1 MSRTTIADLRRLAAT
16 IDLALDLPPGTHEI
30 NRAYG
35 QPRLLR
41 DGGSVDVSPRL
52 PNGQL
57 ELWMRA
63 YLAGIWK
70 AQEVPS

>member
-1 MSRTTIADLRRLAAT
+1 MRTTIDQLRNLAVS
-16 IDLALDLPPGTHEI
+16 IDHALDLPRGTHEI

-41 DGGSVDVSPRL
+41 DGGSVEVSPRL
-52 PNGQL
+52 PAGQL

-70 AQEVPS
+70 AQETTR